1 MQAGFTPDTISTDL
15 HVRSMNAG
23 LKDILDLMSKFLAM
37 GMPVEQVVQANTA
50 TSPGAIKQE
59 HLGNLS
65 PGSVADVAVLR
76 METGEFGFS
85 DHLGA
90 RLKGRRGCAAG

>member
-1 MQAGFTPDTISTDL
+1 MMRAGFRPDTISTDL

-37 GMPVEQVVQANTA
+37 GMTLEEVVQANTWNA
-50 TSPGAIKQE
+50 ARAIKQE
-59 HLGNLS
+59 HLGSLS
-65 PGSVADVAVLR
+65 TGAAADVAVLR
-76 METGEFGFS
+76 LETGEFGFS

-90 RLKGRRGCAAG
+90 RLGLG